1 MPAHARAEPAHARA
15 ELDAGARPVSAGGG
29 RAGGGQEGL
38 RRTLGRRAKTSAEG
52 RAPCRLETQ
61 AARLPP
67 HPAVLEGRPR
77 SGRERAGGAAET
89 AQAREAAAQARAGG
103 ARAGSGPA
111 GRPPRP
117 LPQVRV
123 ARPALRRVV
132 CGLQPL
138 PARSLRWEPAL
149 PCTRRSSGPA
159 CHRRALSS
167 QAASA
172 ADAIGRR
179 PEAPPLTPSEGDRKR
194 RRRVALCPVPEPRL
208 RRLCASRPWFPFL
221 TAKWASLTCF

>member
-1 MPAHARAEPAHARA
+1 MKHCECLVSVLRVTRTAKLKPKGRGPRPAWAGGWNRAQAQSGMPAHARA
-15 ELDAGARPVSAGGG
+15 ELDAGARPVSADGG

-67 HPAVLEGRPR
+67 HQAVLEGLPR

-89 AQAREAAAQARAGG
+89 AQAREAAAQARASG

-111 GRPPRP
+111 GRLPRP

-123 ARPALRRVV
+123 ARGRLPRPPQGRLWSAAAASQEPPLGAGPAVHAAQLGP
-132 CGLQPL
+132 GLPS
-138 PARSLRWEPAL
+138 ARSVL
-149 PCTRRSSGPA
+149 PGRERR
-159 CHRRALSS
+159 
-167 QAASA
+167 
-172 ADAIGRR
+172 
-179 PEAPPLTPSEGDRKR
+179 
-194 RRRVALCPVPEPRL
+194 
-208 RRLCASRPWFPFL
+208 
-221 TAKWASLTCF
+221 